1 VATFLTV
8 AHLLGVLTAVHAVMH
23 ARTSQG
29 SFAWAIGL
37 VGFPVLSV
45 PLYWVFGRSKFQGY
59 TLAYRSTDEAVRR
72 ELAKI
77 DAALDAHR
85 AELDGDQKRFGVV
98 QALARAP
105 FTHRNR
111 VELLIDGDATFK
123 SIFEGIESAKKYLA
137 IEFYIIHDD
146 EIGKEFKQRLIAKAK
161 EGVRVCLAYDSF
173 GCHTLPESY
182 VEELRS
188 AGIAV
193 RPFKTTTGPR
203 NRFQLNF
210 RNHRKIVVVDGRLA
224 FIGGLNVGD
233 EYLGKGPLG
242 PWRDTH
248 LRLEGPAVLNIQ
260 LAWAQDWHFA
270 GGNVTGLDWTPT
282 PSVDGDMTA
291 VGLAMGPADQIDTYN
306 AHAVNAINAARDRI
320 WIASPYFVPD
330 APVIRALQLA
340 ALRGVDVRVII
351 PETADSR
358 LVQLAAFAFFER
370 LADTGVKFLF
380 HNPGF
385 MHQKVILVDDD
396 FASVGTANFDNR
408 SFRLNFEIVAAVPDR
423 GFAADVERML
433 ENDLKQCRPIQPDE
447 YVGRSFWFRLQ
458 VRVAYLVSQ
467 VM

>member
-1 VATFLTV
+1 MATFLTI
-8 AHLLGVLTAVHAVMH
+8 AHALGILTALHAVMH

-37 VGFPVLSV
+37 VGFPVLAV
-45 PLYWVFGRSKFQGY
+45 PLYWVFGRSKFHGY
-59 TLAYRSTDEAVRR
+59 ALAYRQDNEDVRR
-72 ELAKI
+72 KLAEFY
-77 DAALDAHR
+77 AALDAHR
-85 AELDGDQKRFGVV
+85 TVLDGDQKRFEVV

-105 FTHRNR
+105 FTDHNR
-111 VELLIDGDATFK
+111 AELLVDGDATFK
-123 SIFEGIESAKKYLA
+123 SIFQGIESAEKY
-137 IEFYIIHDD
+137 IVVEYYIIHDD
-146 EIGKEFKQRLIAKAK
+146 DIGKELKRRLIAKAK
-161 EGVRVCLAYDSF
+161 EGVDVRLTFDGLGS
-173 GCHTLPESY
+173 HSLPQEY

-188 AGIAV
+188 GGVAV
-193 RPFKTTTGPR
+193 RPFNTTAGTR

-248 LRLEGPAVLNIQ
+248 LRLEGPAVLTIQ

-270 GGNVTGLDWTPT
+270 GGNATGLDWTPD
-282 PSVDGDMTA
+282 SAADGDMTA
-291 VGLAMGPADQIDTYN
+291 AVVAMGPADPIETYN
-306 AHAVNAINAARDRI
+306 SFAVNAINVARERI

-330 APVIRALQLA
+330 APAIRALQLA
-340 ALRGVDVRVII
+340 AMRGVDVRVII

-358 LVQLAAFAFFER
+358 IVQLAAFAFFER
-370 LADTGVKFLF
+370 LADTGVKFFF
-380 HNPGF
+380 HGPGF
-385 MHQKVILVDDD
+385 MHQKVVLVDDD

-408 SFRLNFEIVAAVPDR
+408 SFRLNFEIIAAVADR

-433 ENDLKQCRPIQPDE
+433 EKDLESTRPIKPEE
-447 YVGRSFWFRLQ
+447 YSGRSFWFRLQ